1 MNCEKCRDL
10 VSEFVDGSL
19 GREDVTTLNS
29 HLEECLQCS
38 EVRNDLNAI
47 VSFCREQ
54 RGQYEAPPN
63 QRALWLRIRNVI
75 ESDSSSLSTTASVKD
90 PNAPVKQKARWLSR
104 LGHRSWELT
113 FPQMAASVAAI
124 VVVVALATTV
134 GLHRFGGGAF
144 GAGVGAS
151 SPTLQLSGVTS
162 SPEDRIW
169 QQQAAINYWNQRVEL
184 NKARWS
190 PQMRETFDRNLKV
203 IDQAVNDSLTEL
215 RRNPRDE
222 VSAEMLNAALN
233 DKMSLLKEFADL

>member
-19 GREDVTTLNS
+19 GRDDFSKLNS
-29 HLEECLQCS
+29 HLEECLECA

-75 ESDSSSLSTTASVKD
+75 ESNSSSLPD
-90 PNAPVKQKARWLSR
+90 PAVPVKQRNGWLSR
-104 LGHRSWELT
+104 VGHRSWELT
-113 FPQMAASVAAI
+113 FPQLAGAVAII
-124 VVVVALATTV
+124 VVVVALATTL
-134 GLHRFGGGAF
+134 GIRRFGGSASSS
-144 GAGVGAS
+144 GAGAS
-151 SPTLQLSGVTS
+151 GPALALGGSPSA
-162 SPEDRIW
+162 PEDRIW
-169 QQQAAINYWNQRVEL
+169 QQQAAITYWNQRVEL

-203 IDQAVNDSLTEL
+203 IDQAVNDSLAEL
-215 RRNPRDE
+215 RRNPQDE
-222 VSAEMLNAALN
+222 VSEEMLNAALN